1 MNAGNATIQMG
12 SASVPGFVKVESTGT
27 LTLIGALNGF
37 GGDGIFVAGGGFPV
51 ADPGTVENAGTIIQE
66 EASSTSTIAVG
77 LTNDSSG
84 TVNVESGTLDLTGG
98 ATNNGKFETTGGTLD
113 VTTAVSGAGTVSI
126 SGGGVAEFGSTFNQN
141 VSFSGPGTLELAQAY
156 TGTISG
162 FDASG
167 TNDTLDLALSAARSG
182 DGFTVTPNYNG
193 TTTTLTITD
202 TTHTGSTTV
211 TLAGNYSN
219 AALAAQNLLWS
230 ASSSATGAVTVSEAA
245 PTADTWNNSTA
256 SWTTT
261 GDWSTNALPTASQE
275 AVLAG
280 STTYAVTLTG
290 TQSPFSVLLNNANAT
305 LSDQGTLDLT
315 GTLTLTGGAFTL
327 ASGGVVAGGTVSDPN
342 SLMKFSGGTLN
353 GVTNAITY
361 EGTMNVGAGST
372 LSSSA
377 ATRLATIAAPI

>member
-1 MNAGNATIQMG
+1 MSSLTLATNSTTLSETATVTVSTSFAWSGIGSTISGTGETVISSGATGTITANVDLINELDIAGGITLGNVNAGNATIQMG

-141 VSFSGPGTLELAQAY
+141 VSFSGPGRNWRKL
-156 TGTISG
+156 IP
-162 FDASG
+162 
-167 TNDTLDLALSAARSG
+167 ARSVVS
-182 DGFTVTPNYNG
+182 TQAAP
-193 TTTTLTITD
+193 TTRSILRFRRPARRRFYGHAELQRYD
-202 TTHTGSTTV
+202 DNADDYGYDPYRFDDRHV
-211 TLAGNYSN
+211 RGNYSN

-261 GDWSTNALPTASQE
+261 GD
-275 AVLAG
+275 
-280 STTYAVTLTG
+280 
-290 TQSPFSVLLNNANAT
+290 
-305 LSDQGTLDLT
+305 
-315 GTLTLTGGAFTL
+315 
-327 ASGGVVAGGTVSDPN
+327 
-342 SLMKFSGGTLN
+342 
-353 GVTNAITY
+353 
-361 EGTMNVGAGST
+361 
-372 LSSSA
+372 
-377 ATRLATIAAPI
+377 